1 MLPRS
6 RILLYEFAT
15 GGGLADQ
22 PEPERSPWFAEGQA
36 MLRALAAD
44 LAAIAGCEVRAM
56 CDARL
61 KLDLPGCQ
69 IVPVEGQAGDLE
81 LLAAQASTADWT
93 IVIAPET
100 GGLLESR
107 ARAVLAGGGKL
118 LGPGPDLIAL
128 CGDKQRLAEHLAAAG
143 VPVPPGY
150 ELVQREGEREGEAPS
165 EPEFTLDAIATTARQ
180 EPRPPENARP
190 PKNAA
195 ILGEACFPAVL
206 KPRDGAG
213 SEGVRIVPDAAS
225 LPAAAERP
233 GAWRLERYQPG
244 AAASVACLQGPGG
257 TRLLEPCR
265 QRLLRDGGR
274 LRYAGGHLPLSAR
287 LRERASSLARRAIA
301 ALPCWHGYLGI
312 DMVLGP
318 QADGSGDVVIEINP
332 RLTTSYVGLRLAAHT
347 NLAEAMLDLAE
358 SRCSEIEFSTEH
370 VYFSATGL
378 VWRGGR
384 QEMLPEAV

>member
-1 MLPRS
+1 MLPRL

-15 GGGLADQ
+15 GGGLADNS
-22 PEPERSPWFAEGQA
+22 EPERSPWFAEGQA

-44 LAAIAGCEVRAM
+44 LAAIAGCEVRAL

-81 LLAAQASTADWT
+81 ILAAQAATADWT

-107 ARAVLAGGGKL
+107 ARAVLTGGGKL

-143 VPVPPGY
+143 VP
-150 ELVQREGEREGEAPS
+150 APLGRCLG
-165 EPEFTLDAIATTARQ
+165 PQDAIPAD
-180 EPRPPENARP
+180 
-190 PKNAA
+190 
-195 ILGEACFPAVL
+195 ACFPAVL

-213 SEGVRIVPDAAS
+213 SDGVCIVPDAGS
-225 LPAAAERP
+225 LPAAHQRP

-265 QRLLRDGGR
+265 QRLLRGGGR
-274 LRYAGGHLPLSAR
+274 LRYAGGHLPLAAR
-287 LRERASSLARRAIA
+287 LRARAGSLAQRAIA
-301 ALPCWHGYLGI
+301 ALPRWHGYLGI

-347 NLAEAMLDLAE
+347 NLAAAMLALADGGP
-358 SRCSEIEFSTEH
+358 CEIEFSTEH

-384 QEMLPEAV
+384 PQKLPEAVR